1 MGRGGT
7 ILSTPPLGP
16 HGGQAHAHILNRWI
30 RYVEATGHELAVT
43 LLVGGT
49 TISGYLTP
57 RLRHDEWVKEILL
70 RAVHEGGRSSI
81 PAVEMEPI
89 TPEMAERVREAWGE
103 KRRSRKAKTSMT
115 RFKASAPAACFGTPS
130 AAARPRNTLAHLPLP
145 SRPSLSVEAV
155 FMAHTTGATLP

>member
-1 MGRGGT
+1 M
-7 ILSTPPLGP
+7 
-16 HGGQAHAHILNRWI
+16 QHILNRWI

-81 PAVEMEPI
+81 PAVG
-89 TPEMAERVREAWGE
+89 AQC
-103 KRRSRKAKTSMT
+103 RRAVTSV
-115 RFKASAPAACFGTPS
+115 
-130 AAARPRNTLAHLPLP
+130 LAMQIP
-145 SRPSLSVEAV
+145 
-155 FMAHTTGATLP
+155 

>member
-1 MGRGGT
+1 M
-7 ILSTPPLGP
+7 
-16 HGGQAHAHILNRWI
+16 QHILNRWI

-89 TPEMAERVREAWGE
+89 TPEMAERVREEWGDRE
-103 KRRSRKAKTSMT
+103 AVEEGEDFDDPIQGIGPGCVLRNAEVRPPGPAMHWHTYPYLHVQV
-115 RFKASAPAACFGTPS
+115 SA
-130 AAARPRNTLAHLPLP
+130 
-145 SRPSLSVEAV
+145 VEAV
-155 FMAHTTGATLP
+155 FMAHTIGATLP